1 MDTLIALSL
10 LALVLTPLC
19 LVVHGLI
26 NAKRSRTLTIT
37 NPALVPQTEEAGPTF
52 VKRARTVAP
61 AKHFLAPRPWSIPPP
76 ALGTTECLGA
86 REVDL
91 LLWNEEDDFQLDFW
105 PELNAFT
112 DSSRVTHKPC
122 AEDALHG
129 GGTTQLNG

>member
-10 LALVLTPLC
+10 LALVLTPLS
-19 LVVHGLI
+19 LVVAGLI
-26 NAKRSRTLTIT
+26 NARRSRTLTIA

-52 VKRARTVAP
+52 VKRSRTVAP
-61 AKHFLAPRPWSIPPP
+61 AGHGLAPRPWSVPPP
-76 ALGTTECLGA
+76 ALGTTESAGA

-122 AEDALHG
+122 AEDALHRG
-129 GGTTQLNG
+129 DTSRLNG